1 MIDRN
6 FTVELLGRVDIVDL
20 INRYVPLKKAGANE
34 VACCPFHQE
43 KTPSFTVSADKQFY
57 HCFGCGVHGNVIQF
71 VMDYL
76 GLDFVNAIEHLAST
90 VGMTVQHSQQHYSIS
105 KKSDTTKDFK
115 DHLREINKKV
125 ADYFYHQRHHSSVVD
140 YLCKRQLS
148 AEIIDRYQVGF
159 APYTN
164 YLNTLFSDSFHQL
177 LLTADLMVQKEKVTT
192 TANAI
197 KPRFRHRL
205 MFPIRDIQG
214 SVVGFGARVLDKS
227 LPKYLNSAENPLFN
241 KSKSLYGLFEA
252 KTAIRQRKKVV
263 VVEGYMDVL
272 ALAQHGVDYV
282 VATLGT
288 ATTQQHIQ
296 QLFRF
301 ADQIYFCFD
310 GDQAGRK
317 AAWKA
322 LTQALTLI
330 KENKHIY
337 FIFLPDGQDPDEFVR
352 HHGQKVFEN
361 LINEQAW
368 PLSRY
373 FLQTLTQGNAIKS
386 AEAQSLIISQ
396 AAKLFTLMPDSTFK
410 DLLIKALAEQ
420 LDITLGQLQP
430 LLGQTTTLPS
440 QPKSYRCDQWSRQ
453 WISQEEVTSHNKKM
467 IYWLLTKPYLAT
479 YVHLPDYL
487 EYGEDIHCLLALT
500 QAVLESQGQ
509 VKNTAQLLELF
520 KDSPFY
526 SLLAKVQDSVFA
538 HESERASEVD
548 SEEEFKVGLTKIKRD
563 IFAKELAELRSL
575 IKTDSL
581 DEGQEALLQALINK
595 RLHLRRPCQPFLGQN
610 DEATR

>member
-1 MIDRN
+1 MIDRD

-20 INRYVPLKKAGANE
+20 INRYVPLKRTGANE
-34 VACCPFHQE
+34 IACCPFHQE

-57 HCFGCGVHGNVIQF
+57 HCFGCGAHGNAIQF

-76 GLDFVNAIEHLAST
+76 GLDFVNAVEHLASI

-105 KKSDTTKDFK
+105 KKSDAAKDFE

-125 ADYFYHQRHHSSVVD
+125 ADYFYHQCCHSAVTD

-148 AEIIDRYQVGF
+148 TEIIDRYQVGF
-159 APYTN
+159 APNTN
-164 YLNTLFSDSFHQL
+164 YLSTLFPDSFQQL
-177 LLTADLMVQKEKVTT
+177 LLAADLMVKKEQIATD
-192 TANAI
+192 ANVI

-214 SVVGFGARVLDKS
+214 SVVGFGGRVLDKS
-227 LPKYLNSAENPLFN
+227 LPKYLNSAETPLFN

-272 ALAQHGVDYV
+272 ALTQHGIDYA

-288 ATTQQHIQ
+288 ATTEQHIQ

-322 LTQALTLI
+322 LIQALTLV
-330 KENKHIY
+330 KENKQIY
-337 FIFLPDGQDPDEFVR
+337 FIFLPEEQDPDEFVR
-352 HHGQKVFEN
+352 QHGQKAFEK
-361 LINEQAW
+361 LIDEAL
-368 PLSRY
+368 PLSYY
-373 FLQTLTQGNAIKS
+373 FLQTLTKGKATKS
-386 AEAQSLIISQ
+386 AETQSLIVSQ
-396 AAKLFTLMPDSTFK
+396 AAKLLAPMPDSAFK
-410 DLLIKALAEQ
+410 NLLIKALAEQ
-420 LDITLGQLQP
+420 LDVTLAQLRP
-430 LLGQTTTLPS
+430 LLGQATVLPS
-440 QPKSYRCDQWSRQ
+440 QPKSYRHDQWSRQ
-453 WISQEEVTSHNKKM
+453 WINQEEVTSHSKKM

-509 VKNTAQLLELF
+509 IKNTAQLLELF
-520 KDSPFY
+520 KEGPFS

-548 SEEEFKVGLTKIKRD
+548 SEEEFKVGLTRIRQD

-575 IKTDSL
+575 IKTDGL
-581 DEGQEALLQALINK
+581 DEAQEALLRALISK
-595 RLHLRRPCQPFLGQN
+595 QLH
-610 DEATR
+610 

>member
-1 MIDRN
+1 M
-6 FTVELLGRVDIVDL
+6 
-20 INRYVPLKKAGANE
+20 
-34 VACCPFHQE
+34 
-43 KTPSFTVSADKQFY
+43 
-57 HCFGCGVHGNVIQF
+57 
-71 VMDYL
+71 
-76 GLDFVNAIEHLAST
+76 
-90 VGMTVQHSQQHYSIS
+90 
-105 KKSDTTKDFK
+105 
-115 DHLREINKKV
+115 
-125 ADYFYHQRHHSSVVD
+125 
-140 YLCKRQLS
+140 
-148 AEIIDRYQVGF
+148 
-159 APYTN
+159 
-164 YLNTLFSDSFHQL
+164 
-177 LLTADLMVQKEKVTT
+177 
-192 TANAI
+192 
-197 KPRFRHRL
+197 
-205 MFPIRDIQG
+205 
-214 SVVGFGARVLDKS
+214 GFGARVLDKS

-373 FLQTLTQGNAIKS
+373 FLQTLTQGKAIKS

-430 LLGQTTTLPS
+430 LLGQTTTLPV
-440 QPKSYRCDQWSRQ
+440 SY
-453 WISQEEVTSHNKKM
+453 TH
-467 IYWLLTKPYLAT
+467 LT
-479 YVHLPDYL
+479 LP
-487 EYGEDIHCLLALT
+487 
-500 QAVLESQGQ
+500 
-509 VKNTAQLLELF
+509 
-520 KDSPFY
+520 
-526 SLLAKVQDSVFA
+526 
-538 HESERASEVD
+538 
-548 SEEEFKVGLTKIKRD
+548 TK
-563 IFAKELAELRSL
+563 A
-575 IKTDSL
+575 
-581 DEGQEALLQALINK
+581 
-595 RLHLRRPCQPFLGQN
+595 
-610 DEATR
+610 